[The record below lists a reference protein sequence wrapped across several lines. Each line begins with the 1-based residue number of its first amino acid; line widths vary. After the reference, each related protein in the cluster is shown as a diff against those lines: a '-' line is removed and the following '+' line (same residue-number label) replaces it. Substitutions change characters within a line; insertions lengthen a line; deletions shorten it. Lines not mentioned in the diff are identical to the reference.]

1 MVAKT
6 SPRVSAGHH
15 WRHVKRWIRGRASGS
30 STARA
35 TNWRT
40 ATTPA
45 GPITGNAWRPSPAP
59 TWLLVPLASIVSTP
73 VTVFLLSSST
83 VAGTGRVAAV
93 MSRVCGPAS
102 HPQNA

>member
-6 SPRVSAGHH
+6 RPRVSAGHH
-15 WRHVKRWIRGRASGS
+15 WRQVKRCTRGRASGS
-30 STARA
+30 STASA

-45 GPITGNAWRPSPAP
+45 GPMTGKACAPRPAP

-73 VTVFLLSSST
+73 VTVFLSVT
-83 VAGTGRVAAV
+83 GAGTGMVAAV